1 MRKGLQN
8 VQNSENNSY
17 KIIAVDDEEGI
28 VDSLSIFLKRSG
40 YQFVGVTD
48 PVEAVEKVKSEH
60 FDLMILDFI
69 MTPIHGDQVV
79 EEIRKFNK
87 DLYILLLTGHKD
99 LAPPL
104 ETIRRLD
111 IQGYCEKSDKFD
123 QLLLLIESG
132 IKSIAQM
139 NQIKNIN
146 TQLSN
151 TYEKLEQAY
160 LESIQTLRYT
170 VEAKDTYTRGHSDR
184 VSEYSVLIGKHLG
197 LPQPDLD
204 TLRVGGL
211 FHDIGKIGVPDAIL
225 QKNGR
230 LDDDEYSQIKQ
241 HPNIPQPDLD
251 TLRVGGLFHDIGKIG
266 VPDAILQKNGR
277 LDDDEYSQIKQHPN
291 IGVHILSHAK
301 IFQNILPI
309 VEHHHEKFDGTGYP
323 SRLAGNDIP
332 YLARIASVADSFDAM
347 TSRRAY
353 RDSLPIDVVIGEF
366 EKCKGSQFDPEV
378 ADVFL
383 DILRNHYDEIEEIK
397 EKYVSE

>member
-8 VQNSENNSY
+8 LENNENNNY

-28 VDSLSIFLKRSG
+28 IDSLSIFLKRSG
-40 YQFVGVTD
+40 YNFTGVTD
-48 PVEAVEKVKSEH
+48 PQLAIEKVKNEH

-69 MTPIHGDQVV
+69 MTPFHGDQVV

-104 ETIRRLD
+104 DTIKRLD
-111 IQGYCEKSDKFD
+111 IQGYCEKGDKFD

-132 IKSIAQM
+132 IKSIKQM
-139 NQIKNIN
+139 NQIKKIN
-146 TQLSN
+146 DELSD
-151 TYEKLEQAY
+151 TYEKLERAY

-184 VSEYSVLIGKHLG
+184 VSEYSVLIGKYLG
-197 LPQPDLD
+197 LPEADLN
-204 TLRVGGL
+204 TLRIGGL

-225 QKNGR
+225 QKNG
-230 LDDDEYSQIKQ
+230 K
-241 HPNIPQPDLD
+241 
-251 TLRVGGLFHDIGKIG
+251 
-266 VPDAILQKNGR
+266 

-309 VEHHHEKFDGTGYP
+309 VEHHHEKYDGTGYP
-323 SRLAGNDIP
+323 GKLAGENIP
-332 YLARIASVADSFDAM
+332 YLARIASIADSFDAM
-347 TSRRAY
+347 TSKRAY
-353 RDSLPIDVVIGEF
+353 RDSLPIDIVISEF
-366 EKCKGSQFDPEV
+366 EKFRGTQFDPNID
-378 ADVFL
+378 DVFL
-383 DILRNHYDEIEEIK
+383 DILKNHYDEIEEIRN
-397 EKYVSE
+397 KYMTE